1 MPTLWL
7 LLRLPKTFPLIW
19 LSSVYLNYAS
29 MTMINVLDVC
39 VHLNSRYISHAGS
52 FRLGT
57 DHMWSRLIQQ

>member
-7 LLRLPKTFPLIW
+7 LLRLPKTFPLMW
-19 LSSVYLNYAS
+19 LSSVYLNIAS

-39 VHLNSRYISHAGS
+39 VHLNSHAGS